1 MRKLRFLTIKG
12 EVSHYPFSPYRGG
25 NRLCGDEDTAFFRE
39 FLGFVD
45 GAGLSE
51 RYGFVNKELRQF
63 TDNKTLVTVNAGN

>member
-1 MRKLRFLTIKG
+1 MPLSLL
-12 EVSHYPFSPYRGG
+12 SLPWG

-51 RYGFVNKELRQF
+51 RYGFVNKELRQS
-63 TDNKTLVTVNAGN
+63 TDNKTFVTVNAGN